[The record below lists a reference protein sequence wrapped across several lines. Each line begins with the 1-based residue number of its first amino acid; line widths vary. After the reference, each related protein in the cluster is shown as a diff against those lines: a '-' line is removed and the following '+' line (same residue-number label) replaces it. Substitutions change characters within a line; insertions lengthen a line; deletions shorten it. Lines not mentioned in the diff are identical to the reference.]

1 MCAGEC
7 AAGSRVRRRGCG
19 RGDAVERGGG
29 GLSHGQDPLQRVPD
43 VAHARLRRVAYA
55 PSTAMKKLRIVILR
69 FGTAGQKMVLERW
82 TNPKPLCKIADRA
95 AT

>member
-1 MCAGEC
+1 
-7 AAGSRVRRRGCG
+7 
-19 RGDAVERGGG
+19 
-29 GLSHGQDPLQRVPD
+29 
-43 VAHARLRRVAYA
+43 
-55 PSTAMKKLRIVILR
+55 LRIVILG